1 MQTIALRWRAA
12 QAGKGATAD
21 KLAAVRSALIAVAC
35 SVSLVTVAPS
45 FGRSLTTN
53 APALLSVKVTI
64 TDHSIVLHPNHA
76 ARGSTVTFILTNRGR
91 KTHTFVIG
99 DVKRGPGHT
108 QGFGRTL
115 KPNEQL
121 SIVMYLDVRGV
132 MTYYTR
138 SGSTP
143 VATGSFRTT

>member
-1 MQTIALRWRAA
+1 M
-12 QAGKGATAD
+12 
-21 KLAAVRSALIAVAC
+21 
-35 SVSLVTVAPS
+35 SLVTVAPS
-45 FGRSLTTN
+45 FGRSVTTN

-76 ARGSTVTFILTNRGR
+76 ARGSTVTFILTNRGT

-115 KPNEQL
+115 KPNQQF

-132 MTYYTR
+132 MTYSSR